1 MNTTLLP
8 LATILLV
15 SLLPTRASE
24 LDDDLGLSVG
34 NVSTNS
40 VEISTNLLNSISQ
53 GACGTSIDI
62 LDTSPDPFF
71 PEVALRAIM
80 QWGNAGGD
88 YSGRVVVRQFATGT
102 NALQWVLSMVHGTSM
117 AEDCL
122 SSHYSVR
129 PSINDICLCWHA
141 GETNKLDSS
150 ISSVTILRGNLVTLT
165 SGTRGTNL
173 VEAASSIMD
182 AICAPPI
189 Q

>member
-1 MNTTLLP
+1 MKTTLLVS
-8 LATILLV
+8 LTILLV

-24 LDDDLGLSVG
+24 LDDNLGLSVG

-53 GACGTSIDI
+53 GACGTSLDI

-71 PEVALRAIM
+71 PEVAFRAIM
-80 QWGNAGGD
+80 QWGDAGGD
-88 YSGRVVVRQFATGT
+88 YSGRVVLRQFATGT

-117 AEDCL
+117 SEDDL
-122 SSHYSVR
+122 GLHYSVR
-129 PSINDICLCWHA
+129 PSIDDICLCWHA

-150 ISSVTILRGNLVTLT
+150 ISSVTILRGNLVTMT

-173 VEAASSIMD
+173 VEIASSITD
-182 AICAPPI
+182 AICASPI